1 MLLLQ
6 VSRCHDFIVSSTNRS
21 CLTQK
26 FVDEMNDPDR
36 ARRLTEERIS
46 NVEKER
52 VRAGKNEE
60 GVKTLAEEER
70 VRAEESRKNEDSGE
84 CEEVG

>member
-1 MLLLQ
+1 
-6 VSRCHDFIVSSTNRS
+6 
-21 CLTQK
+21 
-26 FVDEMNDPDR
+26 MNDPDR

-52 VRAGKNEE
+52 VHAGKNEE